1 MCDLQYPSVFS
12 SVEETSLSSVQT
24 GQRIAGHGGTFP
36 IHQFPVV
43 DKGEI
48 FKKNKVFLEI
58 IIQATFLPCVILT
71 LNKQTK

>member
-43 DKGEI
+43 DI
-48 FKKNKVFLEI
+48 MRNFKKIKYFRK
-58 IIQATFLPCVILT
+58 F
-71 LNKQTK
+71 

>member
-43 DKGEI
+43 DYEK
-48 FKKNKVFLEI
+48 F
-58 IIQATFLPCVILT
+58 
-71 LNKQTK
+71 

>member
-43 DKGEI
+43 DIWEI
-48 FKKNKVFLEI
+48 LRK
-58 IIQATFLPCVILT
+58 
-71 LNKQTK
+71 